1 MRKFYTIIILL
12 LAVVAAAAQRI
23 TVDVPSHVE
32 VGEQF
37 QIEYVVNTQHVR
49 GFQPGN
55 MPDGIEILYGPSTSS
70 QSSFQIVNG
79 HTSSSSSMTI
89 TYVARAT
96 KRGTFTLPSAQ
107 ANVGGHVVSSQH
119 ARIVAVGG
127 SRASSSGGSAN
138 NEDEEMESRHRS
150 PSTGRLADDLFIR
163 VTANKKH
170 VHEQEPILLTY
181 KVYTLL
187 DLTQL
192 DGKMPD
198 TKGFHTQ
205 EVKLPQQKTFHKET
219 VNGRTY
225 NCVTW
230 SQYVMYPQMT
240 GQLEIPSI
248 TFHGI
253 VMEEARDPISFIT
266 GGGYQE
272 VRRDIKAPGM
282 TIQVDPLPA
291 KPAGFSGG
299 VGHMNISA
307 QLNKT
312 DVKAGDPINLRLVV
326 SGVGNLKLVKQP
338 DVVFPADFDK
348 YDAKVTDKTS
358 LTANGVEGNMV
369 YDILAVPRKE
379 GTYTIA
385 PVVFTYYDTHTNS
398 YKTLRTQSFT
408 VNVAKGDGTVGTVS
422 DYTAVKDED
431 IHGIMEGKITRR
443 SVSEFFYGS
452 VGYWIIVALLVA
464 AIAVVLFMFRRTA
477 IERADIA
484 RLRGKNANKVATRRL
499 RKASSLMKKN
509 SPDEF
514 YDEVLRALW
523 GYVGDKLNMPATEL
537 SRDNISERLASHGG
551 DDATIDKF
559 IGALDECEYMRYA
572 PGDAR
577 GNMNRT
583 FEAAMTAIT
592 DIEGV
597 MKKQKK
603 ASASQPGTSAMMLL
617 AVIVMLLGSPLFSL
631 PANAITK
638 DNADTEYKK
647 GNYLQAV
654 KDYQELLKG
663 GPSAELYYNLGNAYY
678 RLENITQAVLA
689 YERALQLSPG
699 DDDIRFNLQM
709 ARQKTI
715 DKITPESEMFFVTW
729 WNQLVSIMG
738 VDTWA
743 YTALI
748 SLALFV
754 LLLLVYLMADR
765 VALRKLGFYG
775 GLLLLLL
782 FVLSNVCAAIQR
794 SHIEE
799 RSGAVVISSSASVK
813 KIPTATSAEAFLLHE
828 GTKVKIRDRSIKN
841 WFGVKLE
848 DGREGW
854 IESRHL
860 EII

>member
-1 MRKFYTIIILL
+1 
-12 LAVVAAAAQRI
+12 
-23 TVDVPSHVE
+23 
-32 VGEQF
+32 
-37 QIEYVVNTQHVR
+37 
-49 GFQPGN
+49 
-55 MPDGIEILYGPSTSS
+55 
-70 QSSFQIVNG
+70 
-79 HTSSSSSMTI
+79 
-89 TYVARAT
+89 
-96 KRGTFTLPSAQ
+96 
-107 ANVGGHVVSSQH
+107 
-119 ARIVAVGG
+119 
-127 SRASSSGGSAN
+127 
-138 NEDEEMESRHRS
+138 
-150 PSTGRLADDLFIR
+150 
-163 VTANKKH
+163 
-170 VHEQEPILLTY
+170 
-181 KVYTLL
+181 
-187 DLTQL
+187 
-192 DGKMPD
+192 MPD

-282 TIQVDPLPA
+282 KIQVDPLPA

-537 SRDNISERLASHGG
+537 SRDNISERLASHGV

>member
-1 MRKFYTIIILL
+1 
-12 LAVVAAAAQRI
+12 
-23 TVDVPSHVE
+23 
-32 VGEQF
+32 
-37 QIEYVVNTQHVR
+37 
-49 GFQPGN
+49 
-55 MPDGIEILYGPSTSS
+55 
-70 QSSFQIVNG
+70 
-79 HTSSSSSMTI
+79 
-89 TYVARAT
+89 
-96 KRGTFTLPSAQ
+96 
-107 ANVGGHVVSSQH
+107 
-119 ARIVAVGG
+119 
-127 SRASSSGGSAN
+127 
-138 NEDEEMESRHRS
+138 
-150 PSTGRLADDLFIR
+150 
-163 VTANKKH
+163 
-170 VHEQEPILLTY
+170 
-181 KVYTLL
+181 
-187 DLTQL
+187 
-192 DGKMPD
+192 
-198 TKGFHTQ
+198 
-205 EVKLPQQKTFHKET
+205 
-219 VNGRTY
+219 
-225 NCVTW
+225 
-230 SQYVMYPQMT
+230 
-240 GQLEIPSI
+240 
-248 TFHGI
+248 
-253 VMEEARDPISFIT
+253 
-266 GGGYQE
+266 
-272 VRRDIKAPGM
+272 
-282 TIQVDPLPA
+282 
-291 KPAGFSGG
+291 
-299 VGHMNISA
+299 MNISA

-385 PVVFTYYDTHTNS
+385 QVVFTYYDTHTNS

-537 SRDNISERLASHGG
+537 SRDNISERLASHGV

-603 ASASQPGTSAMMLL
+603 ASASQPGTSAWRKP
-617 AVIVMLLGSPLFSL
+617 GSMPQMKSL
-631 PANAITK
+631 SVRS
-638 DNADTEYKK
+638 Y
-647 GNYLQAV
+647 
-654 KDYQELLKG
+654 
-663 GPSAELYYNLGNAYY
+663 SAWEP
-678 RLENITQAVLA
+678 RVC
-689 YERALQLSPG
+689 SPG
-699 DDDIRFNLQM
+699 
-709 ARQKTI
+709 T
-715 DKITPESEMFFVTW
+715 
-729 WNQLVSIMG
+729 
-738 VDTWA
+738 
-743 YTALI
+743 
-748 SLALFV
+748 
-754 LLLLVYLMADR
+754 
-765 VALRKLGFYG
+765 
-775 GLLLLLL
+775 
-782 FVLSNVCAAIQR
+782 
-794 SHIEE
+794 
-799 RSGAVVISSSASVK
+799 
-813 KIPTATSAEAFLLHE
+813 
-828 GTKVKIRDRSIKN
+828 
-841 WFGVKLE
+841 
-848 DGREGW
+848 
-854 IESRHL
+854 
-860 EII
+860 

>member
-12 LAVVAAAAQRI
+12 LAVVAAEAQRI

-107 ANVGGHVVSSQH
+107 ANVGGHVVTSHH

-138 NEDEEMESRHRS
+138 NEDEEMEARHRS

-282 TIQVDPLPA
+282 KIQVDPLPA

-537 SRDNISERLASHGG
+537 SRDNISERLASHGV

-715 DKITPESEMFFVTW
+715 DKITPESEMFFITW

>member
-107 ANVGGHVVSSQH
+107 ANVGGHVVSSHH

-138 NEDEEMESRHRS
+138 NEDEEMEARHRS

-282 TIQVDPLPA
+282 KIQVDPLPA

-537 SRDNISERLASHGG
+537 SRDNISERLASHGV

>member
-107 ANVGGHVVSSQH
+107 ANVGGHVVTSHH

-282 TIQVDPLPA
+282 KIQVDPLPA

-537 SRDNISERLASHGG
+537 SRDNISERLASHGV

>member
-12 LAVVAAAAQRI
+12 LAVVAAEAQRI

-282 TIQVDPLPA
+282 KIQVDPLPA

-537 SRDNISERLASHGG
+537 SRDNISERLASHGV

>member
-107 ANVGGHVVSSQH
+107 ANVGGHVVTSHH

-138 NEDEEMESRHRS
+138 NEDEEMEARHRS

-282 TIQVDPLPA
+282 KIQVDPLPA

-537 SRDNISERLASHGG
+537 SRDNISERLASHGV

>member
-12 LAVVAAAAQRI
+12 LAVVAAEAQRI

-107 ANVGGHVVSSQH
+107 ANVGGHVVSSHH
-119 ARIVAVGG
+119 ARIVAVGS

-138 NEDEEMESRHRS
+138 NEDEEMEARHRS

-282 TIQVDPLPA
+282 KIQVDPLPA

-537 SRDNISERLASHGG
+537 SRDNISERLASHGV

>member
-12 LAVVAAAAQRI
+12 LAVVAAEAQRI

-107 ANVGGHVVSSQH
+107 ANVGGHVVTSHH

-282 TIQVDPLPA
+282 KIQVDPLPA

-537 SRDNISERLASHGG
+537 SRDNISERLASHGV

>member
-1 MRKFYTIIILL
+1 
-12 LAVVAAAAQRI
+12 
-23 TVDVPSHVE
+23 
-32 VGEQF
+32 
-37 QIEYVVNTQHVR
+37 
-49 GFQPGN
+49 
-55 MPDGIEILYGPSTSS
+55 
-70 QSSFQIVNG
+70 
-79 HTSSSSSMTI
+79 
-89 TYVARAT
+89 
-96 KRGTFTLPSAQ
+96 
-107 ANVGGHVVSSQH
+107 
-119 ARIVAVGG
+119 
-127 SRASSSGGSAN
+127 
-138 NEDEEMESRHRS
+138 
-150 PSTGRLADDLFIR
+150 
-163 VTANKKH
+163 
-170 VHEQEPILLTY
+170 
-181 KVYTLL
+181 
-187 DLTQL
+187 
-192 DGKMPD
+192 
-198 TKGFHTQ
+198 
-205 EVKLPQQKTFHKET
+205 
-219 VNGRTY
+219 
-225 NCVTW
+225 
-230 SQYVMYPQMT
+230 
-240 GQLEIPSI
+240 
-248 TFHGI
+248 
-253 VMEEARDPISFIT
+253 
-266 GGGYQE
+266 
-272 VRRDIKAPGM
+272 
-282 TIQVDPLPA
+282 
-291 KPAGFSGG
+291 
-299 VGHMNISA
+299 
-307 QLNKT
+307 
-312 DVKAGDPINLRLVV
+312 
-326 SGVGNLKLVKQP
+326 
-338 DVVFPADFDK
+338 
-348 YDAKVTDKTS
+348 
-358 LTANGVEGNMV
+358 
-369 YDILAVPRKE
+369 
-379 GTYTIA
+379 
-385 PVVFTYYDTHTNS
+385 
-398 YKTLRTQSFT
+398 
-408 VNVAKGDGTVGTVS
+408 
-422 DYTAVKDED
+422 
-431 IHGIMEGKITRR
+431 
-443 SVSEFFYGS
+443 
-452 VGYWIIVALLVA
+452 
-464 AIAVVLFMFRRTA
+464 MFRRTA

-537 SRDNISERLASHGG
+537 SRDNISERLASHGV

>member
-107 ANVGGHVVSSQH
+107 ANVGGHVVTSQH

-385 PVVFTYYDTHTNS
+385 PVVFTYYD
-398 YKTLRTQSFT
+398 KCGQGRR
-408 VNVAKGDGTVGTVS
+408 
-422 DYTAVKDED
+422 
-431 IHGIMEGKITRR
+431 HGGHR
-443 SVSEFFYGS
+443 
-452 VGYWIIVALLVA
+452 
-464 AIAVVLFMFRRTA
+464 
-477 IERADIA
+477 
-484 RLRGKNANKVATRRL
+484 
-499 RKASSLMKKN
+499 
-509 SPDEF
+509 
-514 YDEVLRALW
+514 
-523 GYVGDKLNMPATEL
+523 
-537 SRDNISERLASHGG
+537 ERLYS
-551 DDATIDKF
+551 
-559 IGALDECEYMRYA
+559 
-572 PGDAR
+572 
-577 GNMNRT
+577 
-583 FEAAMTAIT
+583 
-592 DIEGV
+592 
-597 MKKQKK
+597 
-603 ASASQPGTSAMMLL
+603 
-617 AVIVMLLGSPLFSL
+617 
-631 PANAITK
+631 
-638 DNADTEYKK
+638 
-647 GNYLQAV
+647 
-654 KDYQELLKG
+654 
-663 GPSAELYYNLGNAYY
+663 
-678 RLENITQAVLA
+678 
-689 YERALQLSPG
+689 
-699 DDDIRFNLQM
+699 
-709 ARQKTI
+709 
-715 DKITPESEMFFVTW
+715 
-729 WNQLVSIMG
+729 
-738 VDTWA
+738 
-743 YTALI
+743 
-748 SLALFV
+748 
-754 LLLLVYLMADR
+754 
-765 VALRKLGFYG
+765 
-775 GLLLLLL
+775 
-782 FVLSNVCAAIQR
+782 
-794 SHIEE
+794 
-799 RSGAVVISSSASVK
+799 
-813 KIPTATSAEAFLLHE
+813 
-828 GTKVKIRDRSIKN
+828 
-841 WFGVKLE
+841 
-848 DGREGW
+848 REG
-854 IESRHL
+854 
-860 EII
+860 

>member
-12 LAVVAAAAQRI
+12 LAVVAAEAQRI

-107 ANVGGHVVSSQH
+107 ANVGGHVVTSQH
-119 ARIVAVGG
+119 ARIVAVGS

-282 TIQVDPLPA
+282 KIQVDPLPA

-537 SRDNISERLASHGG
+537 SRDNISERLASHGV

>member
-1 MRKFYTIIILL
+1 
-12 LAVVAAAAQRI
+12 
-23 TVDVPSHVE
+23 
-32 VGEQF
+32 
-37 QIEYVVNTQHVR
+37 
-49 GFQPGN
+49 
-55 MPDGIEILYGPSTSS
+55 
-70 QSSFQIVNG
+70 
-79 HTSSSSSMTI
+79 
-89 TYVARAT
+89 
-96 KRGTFTLPSAQ
+96 
-107 ANVGGHVVSSQH
+107 
-119 ARIVAVGG
+119 
-127 SRASSSGGSAN
+127 
-138 NEDEEMESRHRS
+138 
-150 PSTGRLADDLFIR
+150 
-163 VTANKKH
+163 
-170 VHEQEPILLTY
+170 
-181 KVYTLL
+181 
-187 DLTQL
+187 
-192 DGKMPD
+192 
-198 TKGFHTQ
+198 
-205 EVKLPQQKTFHKET
+205 
-219 VNGRTY
+219 
-225 NCVTW
+225 
-230 SQYVMYPQMT
+230 
-240 GQLEIPSI
+240 
-248 TFHGI
+248 
-253 VMEEARDPISFIT
+253 
-266 GGGYQE
+266 
-272 VRRDIKAPGM
+272 
-282 TIQVDPLPA
+282 
-291 KPAGFSGG
+291 
-299 VGHMNISA
+299 
-307 QLNKT
+307 
-312 DVKAGDPINLRLVV
+312 
-326 SGVGNLKLVKQP
+326 
-338 DVVFPADFDK
+338 
-348 YDAKVTDKTS
+348 
-358 LTANGVEGNMV
+358 GVEGNMV
-369 YDILAVPRKE
+369 YDILAVTRKE

-537 SRDNISERLASHGG
+537 SRDNISERLASHGV

>member
-119 ARIVAVGG
+119 ARRVAVGG

-282 TIQVDPLPA
+282 KIQVDPLPA

-537 SRDNISERLASHGG
+537 SRDNISERLASHGV

>member
-12 LAVVAAAAQRI
+12 LAVVAAEAQRI

-119 ARIVAVGG
+119 ARIVAVGS

-537 SRDNISERLASHGG
+537 SRDNISERLASHGV

-597 MKKQKK
+597 MKKHKK

-617 AVIVMLLGSPLFSL
+617 AVTVMLLGSPLFSL

-813 KIPTATSAEAFLLHE
+813 KIPTGTSAEAFLLHE

>member
-12 LAVVAAAAQRI
+12 LAVVAAEAQRI

-107 ANVGGHVVSSQH
+107 ANVGGHVVSSHH

-138 NEDEEMESRHRS
+138 NEDEEMEARHRS

-282 TIQVDPLPA
+282 KILVDPLPA

-537 SRDNISERLASHGG
+537 SRDNISERLASHGV

>member
-12 LAVVAAAAQRI
+12 LAVVAAEAQRI

-107 ANVGGHVVSSQH
+107 ANVGGHVVSSHH

-138 NEDEEMESRHRS
+138 NEDEEMEARHRS

-282 TIQVDPLPA
+282 KIQVDPLPA

-537 SRDNISERLASHGG
+537 SRDNISERLASHGV

>member
-12 LAVVAAAAQRI
+12 LAVVAAEAQRI

-107 ANVGGHVVSSQH
+107 ANVGGHVVTSHH
-119 ARIVAVGG
+119 ARIVAVGS

-282 TIQVDPLPA
+282 KIQVDPLPA

-537 SRDNISERLASHGG
+537 SRDNISERLASHGV

-765 VALRKLGFYG
+765 VALRKLCFYG

>member
-107 ANVGGHVVSSQH
+107 ANVGGHVVTSQH

-537 SRDNISERLASHGG
+537 SRDNISERLASHGV

>member
-12 LAVVAAAAQRI
+12 LAVVAAEAQRI

-107 ANVGGHVVSSQH
+107 ANVGGHVVTSHH

-138 NEDEEMESRHRS
+138 NEDEEMEARHRS

-282 TIQVDPLPA
+282 KIQVDPLPA

-537 SRDNISERLASHGG
+537 SRDNISERLASHGV

>member
-12 LAVVAAAAQRI
+12 LAVVAAEAQRI

-138 NEDEEMESRHRS
+138 NEDEEMETRHRS

-282 TIQVDPLPA
+282 KIQVDPLPA

-537 SRDNISERLASHGG
+537 SRDNISERLASHGV

-603 ASASQPGTSAMMLL
+603 ASATQPGTSAMMLL

>member
-107 ANVGGHVVSSQH
+107 ANVGGHVVSSHH

-138 NEDEEMESRHRS
+138 NEDEEMETRHRS

-282 TIQVDPLPA
+282 KILVDPLPA

-338 DVVFPADFDK
+338 NVVFPADFDK

-537 SRDNISERLASHGG
+537 SRDNISERLASHGV

>member
-282 TIQVDPLPA
+282 KIQVDPLPA

-537 SRDNISERLASHGG
+537 SRDNISERLASHGV

>member
-12 LAVVAAAAQRI
+12 LAVVAAEAQRI

-138 NEDEEMESRHRS
+138 NEDEEMEARHRS

-282 TIQVDPLPA
+282 KIQVDPLPA

-537 SRDNISERLASHGG
+537 SRDNISERLASHGV

-638 DNADTEYKK
+638 ANADTEYKK
-647 GNYLQAV
+647 GNYQQAV
-654 KDYQELLKG
+654 KDYQELLNG

>member
-12 LAVVAAAAQRI
+12 LAVVAAEAQRI

-107 ANVGGHVVSSQH
+107 ANVGGHVVSSHH

-138 NEDEEMESRHRS
+138 NEDEEMEARHRS

-537 SRDNISERLASHGG
+537 SRDNISERLASHGV

>member
-12 LAVVAAAAQRI
+12 LAVVAAEAQRI

-107 ANVGGHVVSSQH
+107 ANVGGHVVTSQH

-138 NEDEEMESRHRS
+138 NEDEEMEARHRS
-150 PSTGRLADDLFIR
+150 PSTRRLADDLFIR

-282 TIQVDPLPA
+282 KIQVDPLPA

-537 SRDNISERLASHGG
+537 SRDNISERLASHGV

-617 AVIVMLLGSPLFSL
+617 AVTVMLLGSPLFSL

>member
-1 MRKFYTIIILL
+1 
-12 LAVVAAAAQRI
+12 
-23 TVDVPSHVE
+23 
-32 VGEQF
+32 
-37 QIEYVVNTQHVR
+37 
-49 GFQPGN
+49 
-55 MPDGIEILYGPSTSS
+55 
-70 QSSFQIVNG
+70 
-79 HTSSSSSMTI
+79 
-89 TYVARAT
+89 
-96 KRGTFTLPSAQ
+96 
-107 ANVGGHVVSSQH
+107 
-119 ARIVAVGG
+119 
-127 SRASSSGGSAN
+127 
-138 NEDEEMESRHRS
+138 MEARHRS

-282 TIQVDPLPA
+282 KIQVDPLPA

-537 SRDNISERLASHGG
+537 SRDNISERLASHGV

-559 IGALDECEYMRYA
+559 IGA
-572 PGDAR
+572 
-577 GNMNRT
+577 
-583 FEAAMTAIT
+583 
-592 DIEGV
+592 
-597 MKKQKK
+597 
-603 ASASQPGTSAMMLL
+603 
-617 AVIVMLLGSPLFSL
+617 
-631 PANAITK
+631 
-638 DNADTEYKK
+638 
-647 GNYLQAV
+647 
-654 KDYQELLKG
+654 
-663 GPSAELYYNLGNAYY
+663 
-678 RLENITQAVLA
+678 
-689 YERALQLSPG
+689 
-699 DDDIRFNLQM
+699 
-709 ARQKTI
+709 
-715 DKITPESEMFFVTW
+715 
-729 WNQLVSIMG
+729 
-738 VDTWA
+738 
-743 YTALI
+743 
-748 SLALFV
+748 
-754 LLLLVYLMADR
+754 
-765 VALRKLGFYG
+765 
-775 GLLLLLL
+775 
-782 FVLSNVCAAIQR
+782 
-794 SHIEE
+794 
-799 RSGAVVISSSASVK
+799 
-813 KIPTATSAEAFLLHE
+813 
-828 GTKVKIRDRSIKN
+828 
-841 WFGVKLE
+841 
-848 DGREGW
+848 
-854 IESRHL
+854 
-860 EII
+860 

>member
-12 LAVVAAAAQRI
+12 LAVVAAEAQRI

-107 ANVGGHVVSSQH
+107 ANVGGHVVTSQH

-138 NEDEEMESRHRS
+138 NEDEEMEARHRS

-282 TIQVDPLPA
+282 KIQVDPLPA

-537 SRDNISERLASHGG
+537 SRDNISERLASHGV